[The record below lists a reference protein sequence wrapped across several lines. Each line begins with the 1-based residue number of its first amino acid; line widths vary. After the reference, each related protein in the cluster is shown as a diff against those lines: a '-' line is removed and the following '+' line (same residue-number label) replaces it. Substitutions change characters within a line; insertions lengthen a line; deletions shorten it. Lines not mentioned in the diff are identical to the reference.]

1 MRMRTLGAIVA
12 IVTYIGVGL
21 GVSWAILTGLTML
34 FNSVFP
40 MMLGMEEIVPFQM
53 LILILFTIL
62 FKKITL

>member
-21 GVSWAILTGLTML
+21 GVSWAILLGITML
-34 FNSVFP
+34 FNSIFP